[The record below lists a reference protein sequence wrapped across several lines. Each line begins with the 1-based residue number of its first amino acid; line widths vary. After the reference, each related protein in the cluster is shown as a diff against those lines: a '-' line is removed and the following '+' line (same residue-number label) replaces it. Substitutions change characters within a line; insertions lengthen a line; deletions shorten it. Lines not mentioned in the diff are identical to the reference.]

1 MSTAAKVEKLIALTA
16 SSNENEARTAAFHAC
31 RLIREAG
38 LVVLAPGDPR
48 LAGARVVA
56 SASGFGVDLD
66 QAMKNVRD
74 AQARSEETLRKV
86 EETLRQNARASA
98 PAARHPTEQ
107 EVAER
112 KQKARRSRKD
122 DPERVIVDAATPCQD
137 CHRSQDKGR
146 RMWRHKD
153 RPGLICG
160 LCENGV
166 A

>member
-1 MSTAAKVEKLIALTA
+1 MSTAAKVEKLIALAA

-48 LAGARVVA
+48 LAGARGPIIDMDQVMRDIRA
-56 SASGFGVDLD
+56 TTEEMRRQQEEYERRQRADGCSA
-66 QAMKNVRD
+66 AWHY
-74 AQARSEETLRKV
+74 
-86 EETLRQNARASA
+86 SA
-98 PAARHPTEQ
+98 PAARHPPEQ

-112 KQKARRSRKD
+112 KQKAHRSRKD
-122 DPERVIVDAATPCQD
+122 DPERVIVDAATPCQA
-137 CHRSQDKGR
+137 CRRPQDKGR

-153 RPGLICG
+153 RRGLICG

>member
-1 MSTAAKVEKLIALTA
+1 MNAAAKVEKLIALTA
-16 SSNENEARTAAFHAC
+16 SSNENEARTAAFQAC

-38 LVVLAPGDPR
+38 LMVLAPGDPR

-56 SASGFGVDLD
+56 SASGVDLD
-66 QAMKNVRD
+66 QALKNVQD
-74 AQARSEETLRKV
+74 MQARSEETLRKV
-86 EETLRQNARASA
+86 EETLRRSAWANA
-98 PAARHPTEQ
+98 PAAHHPTEQ

-112 KQKARRSRKD
+112 KQTARRSRND
-122 DPERVIVDAATPCQD
+122 DPERVIVDAATPCRN

-146 RMWRHKD
+146 RMWRHED
-153 RPGLICG
+153 RPGLTCG

>member
-1 MSTAAKVEKLIALTA
+1 MSTAAKVEKLIALAA

-48 LAGARVVA
+48 LAGANVVA
-56 SASGFGVDLD
+56 RTSGIDLD
-66 QAMKNVRD
+66 QALKNMRD

-86 EETLRQNARASA
+86 EETLRQSAWASA
-98 PAARHPTEQ
+98 PAARHPPEQ

-112 KQKARRSRKD
+112 KQKAHRSRKD
-122 DPERVIVDAATPCQD
+122 DPERVIVDAATPCQA
-137 CHRSQDKGR
+137 CRRPQDKGR

-153 RPGLICG
+153 RRGLICG